1 MVGDEWLISRAAP
14 DGGRLRL
21 RFARQGDRLHQTV
34 EWLAAATN
42 AASTIATSPVV
53 ALLESCEGQSSD
65 TWPDSPPLQQLLIE
79 PRGAAG
85 HVALLVGMAGR
96 SHWSLSIEPLV
107 DRVGFRFDAACRLS
121 GPPEWLGHVWRA
133 AAAAR
138 ERPVATGRLRIVA
151 EDGAECQMPPAL
163 APEALAP
170 DALATESLATESLAT
185 ESLATEAIATEA
197 IATEAIATEA
207 IATEAIATKTIPAES
222 NATGSSATGS
232 SATEATLLEAVA
244 ECRVRAVDAS
254 SVAARGR
261 FPATV
266 QWRFVLEWAQLSQ

>member
-1 MVGDEWLISRAAP
+1 MAGDEWLISRAAP

-34 EWLAAATN
+34 EWLAAAATSG
-42 AASTIATSPVV
+42 ASTSGASTSEASTSATSPVV
-53 ALLESCEGQSSD
+53 VLLESCEGQSSD
-65 TWPDSPPLQQLLIE
+65 TWPASPPLQQLLIE

-138 ERPVATGRLRIVA
+138 ERPVATGCLRIVA
-151 EDGAECQMPPAL
+151 EEGAECQIPPT
-163 APEALAP
+163 LAP
-170 DALATESLATESLAT
+170 DARPPEPLATESRV
-185 ESLATEAIATEA
+185 
-197 IATEAIATEA
+197 
-207 IATEAIATKTIPAES
+207 P
-222 NATGSSATGS
+222 
-232 SATEATLLEAVA
+232 EATPLEAVA
-244 ECRVRAVDAS
+244 EYRVRAVDAS

-266 QWRFVLEWAQLSQ
+266 QWRFVLEWAPLPQ